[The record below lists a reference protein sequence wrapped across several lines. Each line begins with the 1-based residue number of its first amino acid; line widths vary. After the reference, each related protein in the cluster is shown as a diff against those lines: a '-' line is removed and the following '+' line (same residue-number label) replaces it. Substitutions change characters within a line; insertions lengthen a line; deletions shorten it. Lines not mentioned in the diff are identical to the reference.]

1 MDDKEIK
8 DVIETEENER
18 KRNRIYDMIN
28 DVIEAER
35 KETENDG

>member
-18 KRNRIYDMIN
+18 KRNRIYDMVN

>member
-8 DVIETEENER
+8 DVIETEEDKR
-18 KRNRIYDMIN
+18 KRNYIYDMVN
-28 DVIEAER
+28 DIIESER

>member
-8 DVIETEENER
+8 DVIETEEDKR

>member
-1 MDDKEIK
+1 MDYKEIK

-18 KRNRIYDMIN
+18 KRNRIYDMVN

-35 KETENDG
+35 KEEENDG

>member
-8 DVIETEENER
+8 DVIETEEDER
-18 KRNRIYDMIN
+18 KRNRIYDMVN

>member
-18 KRNRIYDMIN
+18 KRNRIYDMVN

-35 KETENDG
+35 KEEENDG

>member
-8 DVIETEENER
+8 DAIETEENER
-18 KRNRIYDMIN
+18 KRNRIYDMVN

>member
-8 DVIETEENER
+8 DIIETEENER
-18 KRNRIYDMIN
+18 KRNRIYDMVN

-35 KETENDG
+35 KEEENDG